1 MDEYGWIYII
11 NNKER
16 DGDGVFKVGYTSDLK
31 SRLSKLNSET
41 GSYGKFEQIAKFFVT
56 DMEAAEREC
65 HTELEDYRKQDNREF
80 FQGNQKEIINIV
92 KNIISNYKPVD
103 ELPENNHRLAV
114 RLTAKKVLDKWTA
127 YLKAIAKQGG
137 TVEAKVLNKFDKLYG
152 IAFAEDADPTKKPVA
167 NAMADIHT
175 LMIDLGVVSKKTK
188 TKATQK

>member
-65 HTELEDYRKQDNREF
+65 HEELEDYRKQDNREF

-103 ELPENNHRLAV
+103 ELPEYDAEHDEEDDDEDEHDEEDERDEFDFSNPEEDRTEYEKRLEQEKKDNEMREKVKLQEGEYSRFSRGMIILMILLAV
-114 RLTAKKVLDKWTA
+114 
-127 YLKAIAKQGG
+127 G
-137 TVEAKVLNKFDKLYG
+137 
-152 IAFAEDADPTKKPVA
+152 
-167 NAMADIHT
+167 
-175 LMIDLGVVSKKTK
+175 LMILILQDR
-188 TKATQK
+188 